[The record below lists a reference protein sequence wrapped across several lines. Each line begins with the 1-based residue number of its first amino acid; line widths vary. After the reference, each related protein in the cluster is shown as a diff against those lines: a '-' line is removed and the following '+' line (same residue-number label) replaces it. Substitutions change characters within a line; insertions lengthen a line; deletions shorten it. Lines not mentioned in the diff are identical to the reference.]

1 MAKAAKCDVCG
12 KLYEP
17 YGFRIC
23 FNDGCGEHDIR
34 VRCEE
39 FDPSYDDHLNRD
51 ICRECLVK
59 GMLENMPKAEG
70 MNGCHL
76 CGRINDKGSTDPKD
90 CDHCKTEALD

>member
-39 FDPSYDDHLNRD
+39 FDPSYDDHLNTPCFEIR
-51 ICRECLVK
+51 LW
-59 GMLENMPKAEG
+59 LAPSA
-70 MNGCHL
+70 
-76 CGRINDKGSTDPKD
+76 
-90 CDHCKTEALD
+90 